1 VKLISGLKLVTN
13 SIVESV
19 DVNDENSS
27 NFRVIDNSRCRENLK
42 NQIEGKFNTDLGS
55 KERSVVAKEKNPRR
69 FYAVAEIL
77 DKFIL
82 ANCFKEKILF
92 ERLRNILY
100 CGAVVGIRC
109 DESKEL
115 DKIQSKNELVTD
127 NWVKRKL

>member
-1 VKLISGLKLVTN
+1 MSGLKLVTN

-27 NFRVIDNSRCRENLK
+27 DFRVIDNFRCRENLK
-42 NQIEGKFNTDLGS
+42 NPIEGKFNTDLGS
-55 KERSVVAKEKNPRR
+55 KDRSVVAQEKNPRR

-77 DKFIL
+77 NTFIL
-82 ANCFKEKILF
+82 ANCLKEKIF
-92 ERLRNILY
+92 VEGLRNILH
-100 CGAVVGIRC
+100 CGAFVGIRC